1 MPGDEYSWRVHAVL
15 NDMVTTGGRMN
26 AIRVHRFGGPE
37 SLICEA
43 VPRPDPGEGQ
53 VLVHVRAA
61 GVGPWDAW
69 VRTGQSA
76 LRHELPVIPG
86 SDLSGVI
93 ERVGAGGSELKE
105 GEAVFGVTNEQFTGA
120 YAEYAIASA
129 QMITRK
135 PARLGFVE
143 AASVPVV
150 ACTAWQ
156 MVFDHGQADASK
168 RVLIHG
174 AAGNVGAYAVQL
186 AKRAA
191 KEVIATAFSADLDY
205 VRALGADRVIDV
217 TASPFEQL
225 LTNVDIVIDTVGGDT
240 LDRSFG
246 VLRPGGVLVS
256 SVATPDAVAA
266 KRHSVRAVF
275 FLVRVS
281 SGLLNEIASLIDAG
295 QLRTSVGDVL
305 PLRDVQIAH
314 EMLAGKPHKRG
325 KIVLSMEDVGPDGA
339 PVR

>member
-1 MPGDEYSWRVHAVL
+1 
-15 NDMVTTGGRMN
+15 MN

-37 SLICEA
+37 SLTFEA
-43 VPRPDPGEGQ
+43 VPQPEAGAGQ
-53 VLVHVRAA
+53 VLIQVKAA

-76 LRHELPVIPG
+76 LQHQLPVIPG

-93 ERVGAGGSELKE
+93 ERVGPGVSDLKE
-105 GEAVFGVTNEQFTGA
+105 GEAVFGVTNAEFTGA
-120 YAEYAIASA
+120 YAEHAVASA
-129 QMITRK
+129 QMVARK
-135 PARLGFVE
+135 PERLGFIE

-156 MVFDHGQADASK
+156 MVFEHGRADATK

-186 AKRAA
+186 AKRTA
-191 KEVIATAFSADLDY
+191 KEVIATAFSADVDY

-217 TASPFEQL
+217 QALAFEKV
-225 LTNVDIVIDTVGGDT
+225 LTDVDIVLDTVGGDT
-240 LDRSFG
+240 LDRSFA
-246 VLRPGGVLVS
+246 VIKSGGALVS
-256 SVATPDAVAA
+256 SVATPDPAA
-266 KRHSVRAVF
+266 AERHGVRGVF
-275 FLVRVS
+275 FLVHVS
-281 SGLLNEIASLIDAG
+281 SGLLTQIANLIDAG

-305 PLRDVQIAH
+305 PLADVQIAH

-325 KIVLSMEDVGPDGA
+325 KIVLSMEDVRPDGPPA
-339 PVR
+339 G